1 MLTQDGPKVLE
12 YDVRFG
18 DPEAQTLLPLIGT
31 KSDLAEIM
39 LACVEQRLHSVDF
52 VLDSKFCATAVLS
65 TEGYPNCV
73 NAGQVIELCL
83 NNAPEGDHYDRLY

>member
-12 YDVRFG
+12 CDVRFG

-39 LACVEQRLHSVDF
+39 LACVEQR
-52 VLDSKFCATAVLS
+52 VLDSHKRFKDEHQFISRWHETC
-65 TEGYPNCV
+65 
-73 NAGQVIELCL
+73 
-83 NNAPEGDHYDRLY
+83 